1 MRPIKTIRD
10 NRFTY
15 LDNLGDIYKN
25 MGYSVKLS
33 SRDNL
38 LEIFEKGTEIPKTAE
53 EVVIDKWIH
62 QGAL

>member
-1 MRPIKTIRD
+1 MKPIKTIWD

-15 LDNLGDIYKN
+15 LNNLGDIYKN

-38 LEIFEKGTEIPKTAE
+38 LEIFEKGTETPKTAE
-53 EVVIDKWIH
+53 EVVIDKWLH
-62 QGAL
+62 